1 MSKTEHSTVV
11 GRRTTPAG
19 RVTAF
24 TGKPPLPI
32 LRLTMFAGK
41 LPSFVGKIQIGLWW
55 DVRLKHKF
63 GHRHQAF
70 RFLSAFFFGA
80 WEQMKSFV
88 V

>member
-1 MSKTEHSTVV
+1 
-11 GRRTTPAG
+11 
-19 RVTAF
+19 
-24 TGKPPLPI
+24 
-32 LRLTMFAGK
+32 MFAGK